1 MPPIYSYD
9 HNDLRVIP
17 GESVNIQDSEAAFGV
32 IEEAVLGLWDV
43 VNSLTSVRPP
53 KRQRYRVTIFG
64 SARITPEAD
73 IYAGVR
79 QLASE
84 LTQWGCDIVT
94 GGGPGLMQAANEGSV
109 MADPENVTQSIGL
122 RVNLDFEQEA
132 NPFVEQ
138 VYQHRTFF
146 SRLHHFVLISDAFV
160 VVPGGIGTALEAL
173 MIWQLLQVRKLQNTP
188 FILVGPMWRDLV
200 QWADQYMVNNGQV
213 PMAAAADIGI
223 PQCVDDCGEVIDILR
238 RSHQLWL
245 ERQSGH

>member
-9 HNDLRVIP
+9 SNGLRVIP
-17 GESVNIQDSEAAFGV
+17 GDSVDIRDSEAAFGV
-32 IEEAVLGLWDV
+32 IEDAVLGLWEV

-53 KRQRYRVTIFG
+53 KRERYRVTIFG
-64 SARITPEAD
+64 SARITPESEM
-73 IYAGVR
+73 YQGVR

-109 MADPENVTQSIGL
+109 VADPEDVTQSIGL
-122 RVNLDFEQEA
+122 RVNLDFEQDV
-132 NPFVEQ
+132 NPFVEK

-188 FILVGPMWRDLV
+188 FIMVGPMWGDLV
-200 QWADQYMVNNGQV
+200 QWADQYMVSGDV
-213 PMAAAADIGI
+213 PMAAEADISI
-223 PQCVDDCGEVIDILR
+223 PQCVDDCVEAVAILR
-238 RSHQLWL
+238 KSHARWQAG
-245 ERQSGH
+245 RTGH